1 MVLNLL
7 LVAIVALY
15 GISALALYLLKSR
28 GPCTEVRQ
36 WSEIS
41 AWIALFLGVLWSF
54 QSFTTSPTI
63 STGYFLNGPLQA
75 LLVPYILL
83 MGLLV
88 KRFAYHYLQTDA
100 DYPLFFLKIK
110 LLIASL
116 LLFVLSNHALITV
129 GCWMFSGVMMYF
141 LIGHVKTPAAINSA
155 RMALNRFLLGDLFLV
170 IGVTGLINLSDSLF
184 LSDWYGLAAQ
194 PNNLTV
200 LISLLFVSIGAF
212 SKTAIIPFHKW
223 LVHTLVAPTP
233 VSAIMH
239 AGFVNAGAVLFAKI
253 APLLASQPVVL
264 AFILFMGLVSAL
276 YGSSAMLVQSDV
288 KRYLTFSTV
297 GQMGFMMMECGLGA
311 FHLAIFHLVVHGF
324 FKARLFL
331 SAGSVIEFR
340 QAIRDVKSEQAQ
352 RAREQINVS
361 QRLKTAGI
369 IAGSV
374 AVSWLLLLQIEALR
388 NLVTQL
394 PSLLLSVLVLSSLF
408 IQTTIIKTKGSGFKG
423 LSIATLFSVLLVGS
437 YLIYEWVAIGAL
449 PIFHQATVSNPPMML
464 ALTNVAFLTAGLL
477 AWLATLNLLPIP
489 TSLKEKCYV
498 LLLNAAGGN
507 PQRSTFSARF

>member
-28 GPCTEVRQ
+28 GACTEVRQ
-36 WSEIS
+36 WSETS

-54 QSFTTSPTI
+54 QSFTTYPGS
-63 STGYFLNGPLQA
+63 STGYFLDGPLQA

-116 LLFVLSNHALITV
+116 LLFVVSNHALITV
-129 GCWMFSGVMMYF
+129 GAWMFSGIMMYF
-141 LIGHVKTPAAINSA
+141 LIGHAKTPAAINSA
-155 RMALNRFLLGDLFLV
+155 RMALNRFLVGDLFLV
-170 IGVTGLINLSDSLF
+170 IGVTGLITLSNSLF
-184 LSDWYGLAAQ
+184 LSDWNALAGQ
-194 PNNLTV
+194 PHNQAV
-200 LISLLFVSIGAF
+200 LFSLLFVSIGAF
-212 SKTAIIPFHKW
+212 SKTAIIPFQKW
-223 LVHTLVAPTP
+223 LVHTLTAPTP

-253 APLLASQPVVL
+253 APLLGSQPTVM
-264 AFILFMGLVSAL
+264 AFILIMGLVSAL

-331 SAGSVIEFR
+331 SAGSVIEYR
-340 QAIRDVKSEQAQ
+340 QAIRNVKNEQAEKAQ
-352 RAREQINVS
+352 SSVP
-361 QRLKTAGI
+361 QRLRTAGI
-369 IAGSV
+369 IAASV
-374 AVSWLLLLQIEALR
+374 GASWLLLLQIEGLR
-388 NLVTQL
+388 DLLAQL
-394 PSLLLSVLVLSSLF
+394 PALLLSVLVLSSLF
-408 IQTTIIKTKGSGFKG
+408 IQTTIIKTKGNGIKG
-423 LSIATLFSVLLVGS
+423 LTIATLFSLLLVGA
-437 YLIYEWVAIGAL
+437 YLLYEWLAVGAL
-449 PIFHQATVSNPPMML
+449 PTFHQAEISDQPML
-464 ALTNVAFLTAGLL
+464 LTLTNAVFLIAGFL

-498 LLLNAAGGN
+498 FFLNAAGVN
-507 PQRSTFSARF
+507 PQQSTFSARF